1 MVKVKDAVFE
11 GAEDLQAASDVA
23 SICAATERFALAL
36 GFRHLTCATVRQ
48 LRDVFLH
55 ETIFQTWPKTAVQ
68 PFHDKNLF
76 ARDPIIARSRYES
89 DAFFWTVDAYDP
101 SDAAHASILE
111 IRRSAS
117 VTGGCCAPIPER
129 VGGHTAG
136 RLVLYLTGSDFPRT
150 NEVRIAVRLIAAQVA
165 ARIACLSDSEG
176 RVPEGEMR
184 FFETTGLLSERERII
199 LSWVASGKSSW
210 AIAKI
215 LQISEHTVNQHI
227 EKASHKLEA
236 ANRTEAVVKA
246 MVMDSLWLDPK
257 R

>member
-1 MVKVKDAVFE
+1 MLRVRDLVFE
-11 GAEDLQAASDVA
+11 ASEDVRDAYDVA
-23 SICAATERFALAL
+23 SLCAATERFAIAL

-48 LRDVFLH
+48 LRDVYLH
-55 ETIFQTWPKTAVQ
+55 ETNFQTWPKVAVQ

-76 ARDPIIARSRYES
+76 ARDPIIARSRTET
-89 DAFFWTVDAYDP
+89 DAFFWTVEDYDP
-101 SDAAHASILE
+101 SDAMHASILE

-117 VTGGCCAPIPER
+117 VTGGCCAPVPER

-136 RLVLYLTGSDFPRT
+136 RLVLYLSGSDFPRT
-150 NEVRIAVRLIAAQVA
+150 SEVRIAVRLIASQ
-165 ARIACLSDSEG
+165 IAMKLAGMSDDA

-210 AIAKI
+210 AISQI
-215 LQISEHTVNQHI
+215 LAISEHTVNQHI

-246 MVMDSLWLDPK
+246 MVMDSLWLNQK

>member
-1 MVKVKDAVFE
+1 M
-11 GAEDLQAASDVA
+11 
-23 SICAATERFALAL
+23 
-36 GFRHLTCATVRQ
+36 RQ

-55 ETIFQTWPKTAVQ
+55 ETNFQTWPKAAIQ
-68 PFHDKNLF
+68 PYLEKNLF
-76 ARDPIIARSRYES
+76 ARDPIISRSRHES
-89 DAFFWTVDAYDP
+89 DAFFWTVEAYDP
-101 SDAAHASILE
+101 SDPVQASILE

-117 VTGGCCAPIPER
+117 VTGGCCVPVPER

-136 RLVLYLTGSDFPRT
+136 RLVLYLTGRDFPRT
-150 NEVRIAVRLIAAQVA
+150 TEVRVAVRLVAAQIAA
-165 ARIACLSDSEG
+165 RLACLSDEG
-176 RVPEGEMR
+176 RMPEGEMR
-184 FFETTGLLSERERII
+184 FFETTGLLSERERVI

-215 LQISEHTVNQHI
+215 LDISEHTVNQHI